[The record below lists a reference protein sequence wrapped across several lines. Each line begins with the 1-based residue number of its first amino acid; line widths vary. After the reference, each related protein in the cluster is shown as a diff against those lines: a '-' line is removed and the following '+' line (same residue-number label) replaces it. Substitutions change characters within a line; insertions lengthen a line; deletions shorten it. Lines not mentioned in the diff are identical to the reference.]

1 MNNFAQDLIE
11 SCFLQI
17 GRLPRHEKL
26 KLEEGR
32 KKNIPGLAWGCGV
45 PRWPAMSVA
54 MNSRDSLDFP

>member
-32 KKNIPGLAWGCGV
+32 KKTSQDWPGGV
-45 PRWPAMSVA
+45 ESPAG
-54 MNSRDSLDFP
+54 PQ